1 MLETDSVLAAEPP
14 VTGFGVKAPTAGEGT
29 PEAPRFTEPVK
40 PPMAETDTEYAV
52 LSPGLMLLVAG
63 VQEREKLEL
72 AAVTVTVA
80 VPEPLPLLL
89 VHVRANW

>member
-1 MLETDSVLAAEPP
+1 METDRVLDPDPP
-14 VTGFGVKAPTAGEGT
+14 VTGFGVKLVVAEEGP

-40 PPMAETDTEYAV
+40 PPMAETDIEYAV
-52 LSPGLMLLVAG
+52 LSPGLMEFVAG

-80 VPEPLPLLL
+80 VPKPLPLLL
-89 VHVRANW
+89 VHVRVNW